1 MRDSHPSLSF
11 SDSESHVV
19 VVEISSLVRRLC
31 FFVRAEG
38 GILERKKA
46 TLLFRSRRRKS
57 DDDDVFRGV
66 HAAISPR
73 VVVAPCVVVLFFP
86 VVVMNV
92 NNNNNDDDQKNDLLE
107 ENVPLGKRKRCADV
121 MCVSDGALSDHHGIQ
136 DLEDDDIIFVGAKE
150 GRKGSDDVNDDGVI
164 VCGERRGRRR
174 RFRGCRRYWR
184 EGINESET
192 SERAVSATK
201 KSSEEE
207 NNDDDGATRNTNE
220 RNSPGTSK
228 LREKVASP
236 RGPKPKKTPKCVICL
251 DEIETPTATSAATCI
266 AIIAYEN

>member
-1 MRDSHPSLSF
+1 MK
-11 SDSESHVV
+11 EK
-19 VVEISSLVRRLC
+19 RRHYY
-31 FFVRAEG
+31 
-38 GILERKKA
+38 
-46 TLLFRSRRRKS
+46 FRSRRRKS

-73 VVVAPCVVVLFFP
+73 VVVSPCVVVLFFP

-150 GRKGSDDVNDDGVI
+150 GRKGSDDVNDDRVI

-174 RFRGCRRYWR
+174 RFSGDVVVIG
-184 EGINESET
+184 EKESTRVRQAKELLA
-192 SERAVSATK
+192 RQRKAAK
-201 KSSEEE
+201 RKS
-207 NNDDDGATRNTNE
+207 NDDDGATRNNNE
-220 RNSPGTSK
+220 RKSPGTLKSH
-228 LREKVASP
+228 EKVASP

-251 DEIETPTATSAATCI
+251 DEIETPTATKCGHVYCYNCI
-266 AIIAYEN
+266 RELIRTQKSKAMCPQCRKKINLSGLTKLILDN